1 MKPWVLLRVASI
13 LTLVHAV
20 MHTIGGVFGKTPPGA
35 AGVAVAAMQ
44 ANHFA
49 FMGAMRTYWD
59 FQRGLGLALTVFLTA
74 EGLVFWMLA
83 SLAKAN
89 ARQLRPIL
97 VTFFF
102 AYVAFAIVSMRYF
115 FLLAAVMELIIALLL
130 GLACAAARSSVGQG
144 RKADAV
150 R

>member
-13 LTLVHAV
+13 LTLLHSV
-20 MHTIGGVFGKTPPGA
+20 MHTIGGVFGKTPAGS

-59 FQRGLGLALTVFLTA
+59 FQRGLGLAVTVFLTA
-74 EGLVFWMLA
+74 EGVVFWMLA
-83 SLAKAN
+83 SLAKDD
-89 ARQLRPIL
+89 ARALRPIL

-115 FLLAAVMELIIALLL
+115 FLLAAVMELVIALLL
-130 GLACAAARSSVGQG
+130 GLACAEAKAGG
-144 RKADAV
+144 ERKAVAG